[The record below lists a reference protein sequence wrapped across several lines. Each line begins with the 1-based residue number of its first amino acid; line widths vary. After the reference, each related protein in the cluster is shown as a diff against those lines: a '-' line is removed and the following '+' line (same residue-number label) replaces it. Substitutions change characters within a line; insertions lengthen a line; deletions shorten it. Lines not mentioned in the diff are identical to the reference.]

1 MGEPGS
7 RRAWLERLLRAG
19 EALAGRPR
27 VARVRAVLDR
37 YAVADGGLLA
47 AGIAYNAVFAI
58 IPVGIFVSGIL
69 GFLLSDPTN
78 QVPVLVAL
86 ANWAPPLAGV
96 LDEIVIG
103 LTSASPSLSV
113 IGLIGAAWGTSR
125 LFASLE
131 SAIGDMFAGVP
142 RRGMLVRTA
151 RRVGSVVV
159 LGAIVAVT
167 LFAAPGLAFV
177 AELVGPVSPAVA
189 VVLSAALLSVPLGL
203 TFAALVAVY
212 LVIPPIRPP
221 WRGVVVPAAVG
232 AIAIV
237 ILPRLFAI
245 AAPRLLGANF
255 VYGTLGALFVGLAWL
270 QLVFM
275 VILLGAAWVRERTM
289 EPAPSPPSEPSRP
302 G

>member
-1 MGEPGS
+1 MSGPGS
-7 RRAWLERLLRAG
+7 RPAWLERLLVWG
-19 EALAGRPR
+19 ERLAGRPR

-37 YAVADGGLLA
+37 FGAADGGLLA

-86 ANWAPPLAGV
+86 AAWAPPLADV
-96 LDEIVIG
+96 LDEIVVG
-103 LTSASPSLSV
+103 LTTASPSLSIV
-113 IGLIGAAWGTSR
+113 GLIGAAWGTSR

-131 SAIGDMFAGVP
+131 SGVADMFAGAP

-167 LFAAPGLAFV
+167 LVAAPGLAFV
-177 AELVGPVSPAVA
+177 AEVVGPIPPALA
-189 VVLSAALLSVPLGL
+189 VVVSLALLGVPVGL
-203 TFAALVAVY
+203 TFGALVAVY

-221 WRGVVVPAAVG
+221 WRRILVPAAVG
-232 AIAIV
+232 ALAIV
-237 ILPRLFAI
+237 VLTRLFAI

-255 VYGTLGALFVGLAWL
+255 VYGTLGALFIGLAWL
-270 QLVFM
+270 QLVFA
-275 VILLGAAWVRERTM
+275 VILLGAAWVSLRTM
-289 EPAPSPPSEPSRP
+289 EPVVTMTEPAGSAD
-302 G
+302 